1 MRTQLTPH
9 NKYAESFW
17 IFVAKIANFH
27 RGDYK
32 YNTTDVTSTTQW
44 RNVEGLAKKSP
55 LGGKKSP
62 LSGAPRS
69 RVY

>member
-1 MRTQLTPH
+1 MTVLALAQFPDHKPL
-9 NKYAESFW
+9 
-17 IFVAKIANFH
+17 
-27 RGDYK
+27 
-32 YNTTDVTSTTQW
+32 QW

-69 RVY
+69 RAYYEQFVKKWPKNLNK